1 MKKIIF
7 SICIDIPEILL
18 DETGY
23 SRHSGK
29 NPWRV
34 GRAEETKDKFA
45 AFKNYLMW
53 TQKAYA
59 DEIDADYR
67 MYSYDKEFIDY
78 YVYCKSVHEN
88 LPMYHIINYYKN
100 HLLQK
105 LSYDYDA
112 VFYVDIDVIPR
123 TDEDIFKVH
132 DMNYLYAKNNNDL
145 AEWGKK
151 MDLTKYNSCDRNPAI
166 KYWNCYALLLEEGY
180 HPENDVINT
189 GTVIGGSEVI
199 QSMDWIG
206 EFEGLI
212 KKLKDLQEQKVTMFP
227 EAIFSRFAFD
237 NETMFSYLVNS
248 KKIKYKSL
256 SDEWHGRLPD
266 DEIDPSHK
274 MIHAINKKFEL
285 IWPEVDYQ
293 GRSFT

>member
-7 SICIDIPEILL
+7 SIYIDIPEALL
-18 DETGY
+18 NEAGY

-45 AFKNYLMW
+45 AFKNHLMW

-59 DEIDADYR
+59 DEIDADYKL
-67 MYSYDKEFIDY
+67 YVFDKEFIDY
-78 YVYCKSVHEN
+78 YVYCKGVYEN
-88 LPMYHIINYYKN
+88 LPMYHIVNYYKN

-105 LSYDYDA
+105 LSYEYDA
-112 VFYVDIDVIPR
+112 VFYMDIDVIPR
-123 TDEDIFKVH
+123 TNEDIFEVL
-132 DMNYLYAKNNNDL
+132 DMNKLYAKNNNEL

-151 MDLTKYNSCDRNPAI
+151 TDLTKYNSCDRNPAV

-189 GTVIGGSEVI
+189 GTVIGGSEAI
-199 QSMDWIG
+199 QSMDWNG
-206 EFEGLI
+206 EFETLI
-212 KKLKDLQEQKVTMFP
+212 YKLKDLQEQEVSMFP

-237 NETMFSYLVNS
+237 NETMFSFLVKSKNINYES
-248 KKIKYKSL
+248 KKCCWNRQYICF
-256 SDEWHGRLPD
+256 R
-266 DEIDPSHK
+266 
-274 MIHAINKKFEL
+274 
-285 IWPEVDYQ
+285 V
-293 GRSFT
+293 SFLV